1 MLYELFCRLLRLE
14 GAWHSVRSLALWHLL
29 NQKHVRRNIVVDL
42 LSSFYVRTRSPC
54 GSGSGSSSKWL
65 VVVQPRSQESVSAV
79 KESSK
84 MTLSRS
90 ITQSSVMLIQLLGML
105 SRLLSSEESGKRRRG
120 KRR

>member
-1 MLYELFCRLLRLE
+1 MGCVAGYCDSRAPGSRC
-14 GAWHSVRSLALWHLL
+14 VLL
-29 NQKHVRRNIVVDL
+29 NSVPSSEHKDVTRTFESDIYLRYLPQGVVVGVTL
-42 LSSFYVRTRSPC
+42 VAPHRM
-54 GSGSGSSSKWL
+54 

-79 KESSK
+79 KESTR

-90 ITQSSVMLIQLLGML
+90 TTQSSAMPMQLRGSL